1 MQKYSYLC
9 NNNLSKCKRHNL
21 LPLWERYVKLLTQI
35 YKTMAKLVFLGVGM
49 PQFISELNLEEKVLS
64 FNIFKKGIR
73 AAQIKGF
80 EIVKVVDGE
89 NVIFS
94 TDIKDALDKIRTSVD
109 FFNLVASNEQVGQL
123 KSALNKAVTADTF
136 YKGFDLDSVES
147 LIELEQAKVIE
158 QKTDE
163 QDEQ

>member
-1 MQKYSYLC
+1 MS
-9 NNNLSKCKRHNL
+9 
-21 LPLWERYVKLLTQI
+21 
-35 YKTMAKLVFLGVGM
+35 KLVFLGVGM
-49 PQFISELNLEEKVLS
+49 PQFTSELNLNEKVLS

-80 EIVKVVDGE
+80 DLVKVIDDDD

-123 KSALNKAVTADTF
+123 KSALNKAVTAETF
-136 YKGFDLDSVES
+136 YKGFDLNSVET
-147 LIELEQAKVIE
+147 LIEMEQAILITNQSDE
-158 QKTDE
+158 EDE
-163 QDEQ
+163 Q